1 MQKDGDGGAL
11 EEAPSARPHGKWL
24 GLSRSRSRIGTEE
37 ASMAIDVDAK
47 WKSLAEPNP
56 QISGSLHGLKTP
68 TFPSHNNHKLS
79 LVPLPFFGKL
89 EGMDQVKSLKIESW
103 IQSTKPHNYLIKFI
117 QLLVSLS
124 VFSFFISPSS
134 LLAFLYHFNLYFSTF
149 SLQLFTHTIDKNCM
163 FLLCNGLLVFVGI
176 TRSLSGPSSVAESE
190 SSKYA
195 EGGSQ
200 SPYSDVEANEP
211 IILVEKT
218 HHEPGVQ
225 KIEVEHAIEIKYSA
239 EDGEQNIGN
248 IVLEGEEKGKRN
260 SESALKEDE
269 EANAET
275 GAGDEDNESEIGE
288 FLIGESVEEEE
299 VLEEEPNWVLST
311 EELNKKFDDFIRK
324 MKEDLRIEA
333 QRQLL
338 MV

>member
-1 MQKDGDGGAL
+1 
-11 EEAPSARPHGKWL
+11 
-24 GLSRSRSRIGTEE
+24 
-37 ASMAIDVDAK
+37 
-47 WKSLAEPNP
+47 
-56 QISGSLHGLKTP
+56 
-68 TFPSHNNHKLS
+68 
-79 LVPLPFFGKL
+79 
-89 EGMDQVKSLKIESW
+89 MDQGKSLKIKSL
-103 IQSTKPHNYLIKFI
+103 IQSTKPHNCLIRLV

-124 VFSFFISPSS
+124 LFSFFISPSS

-176 TRSLSGPSSVAESE
+176 TKSLSGSSSVPESE
-190 SSKYA
+190 SSKYV

-211 IILVEKT
+211 IMLVEKT
-218 HHEPGVQ
+218 HHEPDGQ
-225 KIEVEHAIEIKYSA
+225 KIEAEHAIEIKFSV
-239 EDGEQNIGN
+239 EEGEQNIEKN

-260 SESALKEDE
+260 SESVLKEE
-269 EANAET
+269 EEPNAET
-275 GAGDEDNESEIGE
+275 GAADEDKESEIGE
-288 FLIGESVEEEE
+288 FLIGESVQEEE
-299 VLEEEPNWVLST
+299 VVEEEANWVLST